1 MPKTELIRD
10 WYLETYPEDELGQ
23 ELANDITFEDAYD
36 LLNSYQYNYFYDYVA
51 VNDSLIRERIFDKLA
66 ELYNKDYQDIYDLW
80 VRVEADISPYEES
93 RSTNKYTYETLEREY
108 YVHNTKLGKSV
119 NLFQLAKA
127 TFIMR
132 GIPYPSWGVVCK
144 AKQIFD
150 DRFKKDPDF
159 GVYGD
164 NVTLYGDNEKPH
176 KKKLGITLNNS
187 VEVDKALSDVE
198 ALMEDIVEK
207 LMEDNKEHQVYKV

>member
-36 LLNSYQYNYFYDYVA
+36 LLNSYEYNYFYDYVA
-51 VNDSLIRERIFDKLA
+51 VNDSLIRERIFTKLA

-80 VRVEADISPYEES
+80 VRVEDDILPYEES
-93 RSTNKYTYETLEREY
+93 RNTNKYTYETLERKY

-132 GIPYPSWGVVCK
+132 GIPYPSWGVVGK

-150 DRFKKDPDF
+150 DMFKKDPDF
-159 GVYGD
+159 AVYGD
-164 NVTLYGDNEKPH
+164 NVTLYGDNEKPE

-187 VEVDKALSDVE
+187 VEIDKVLSDVE
-198 ALMEDIVEK
+198 ALMEEIVEK
-207 LMEDNKEHQVYKV
+207 LMEDNKEHQVYKT